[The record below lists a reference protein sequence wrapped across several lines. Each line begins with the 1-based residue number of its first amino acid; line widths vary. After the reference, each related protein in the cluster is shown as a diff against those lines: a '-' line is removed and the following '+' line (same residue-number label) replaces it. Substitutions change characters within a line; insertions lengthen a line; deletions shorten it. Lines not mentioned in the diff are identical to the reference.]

1 MKENADKPVKAGPVQ
16 VAKAVFWAFFGVR
29 KNTDHA
35 ADVESLTLK
44 QIVIGGIIGA
54 ALFVGSLLLLVKFMT
69 N

>member
-1 MKENADKPVKAGPVQ
+1 MKENADKSDKAGPVQ

-29 KNTDHA
+29 KHTDHA

-44 QIVIGGIIGA
+44 QVVIGGIIGA
-54 ALFVGSLLLLVKFMT
+54 ALFVGTLLLLVKFIT

>member
-1 MKENADKPVKAGPVQ
+1 MKENTDKPIKAGPIQ

-54 ALFVGSLLLLVKFMT
+54 ALFVGTLLLLVKLIT